1 MIDNVRNGQ
10 KSNSTFSKVGWN
22 NIKAG
27 LEATFQRP
35 FRKEQLCN
43 KMNKLRGDYNSFRRL
58 LETTGFGWD
67 SNTRTATAADSVW
80 ENAIKA
86 NPNWTEFRKS
96 GLPWW
101 PELLEVFSDSSA
113 RGDRGVSQHTAG
125 KQKSIDIDLD
135 CEDENDT
142 HDSPEDVV
150 GLDDI
155 EPTDVDEVVSRST
168 TKRKHDRTP
177 TDRRKKSTTKIITK
191 SAHDFSSYVAWK
203 MERGGSST
211 PTSRPVLPTVN
222 NLVDGMYSI
231 KACQA
236 QVVRWPP
243 IRSYRKNNFQPK
255 KTEAEA
261 AGIYVKVSMDGAPYL
276 RKIDLKFD
284 KGYPELLKALE
295 DMFKFKIGEY
305 SERERYNG
313 SEYASTYEEKDGDWM
328 LVGDVP
334 WNMFICSYKRLRIMK
349 GSEAR
354 GMGCA

>member
-1 MIDNVRNGQ
+1 MSYSGNPTPAPTTTITTTTTTILWNASELNKFINLMIDNVRNGQ
-10 KSNSTFSKVGWN
+10 KSNSTFSKVWWN

-27 LEATFQRP
+27 LEPTFQRP
-35 FRKEQLCN
+35 FRKEQLRN
-43 KMNKLRGDYNSFRRL
+43 KMNKLRGDYTSFRRL
-58 LETTGFGWD
+58 LETMGFGWD

-80 ENAIKA
+80 ENTIKA

-155 EPTDVDEVVSRST
+155 EPTDVDEVLICGLENGT
-168 TKRKHDRTP
+168 
-177 TDRRKKSTTKIITK
+177 
-191 SAHDFSSYVAWK
+191 
-203 MERGGSST
+203 GGSST

-231 KACQA
+231 KACQVLLDNMIELTEEMWVKA
-236 QVVRWPP
+236 QQKIHNSAAWRISFVEVVAEKRMWI
-243 IRSYRKNNFQPK
+243 IR
-255 KTEAEA
+255 A
-261 AGIYVKVSMDGAPYL
+261 
-276 RKIDLKFD
+276 LK
-284 KGYPELLKALE
+284 
-295 DMFKFKIGEY
+295 
-305 SERERYNG
+305 
-313 SEYASTYEEKDGDWM
+313 
-328 LVGDVP
+328 
-334 WNMFICSYKRLRIMK
+334 
-349 GSEAR
+349 
-354 GMGCA
+354 